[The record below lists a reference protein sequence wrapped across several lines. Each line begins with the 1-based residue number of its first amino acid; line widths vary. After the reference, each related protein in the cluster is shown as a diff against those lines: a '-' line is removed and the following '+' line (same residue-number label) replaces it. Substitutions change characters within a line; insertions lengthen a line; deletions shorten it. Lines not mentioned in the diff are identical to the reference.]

1 MCSHRVADSLPIDIS
16 FSNMNQVCV
25 CVDLKLP
32 VNFLQFVWRNSAM
45 RKFTWIWT
53 VCNSFITD
61 DGIVN

>member
-32 VNFLQFVWRNSAM
+32 VDFLQFVWRNSAM
-45 RKFTWIWT
+45 RK
-53 VCNSFITD
+53 VYLDLDSLQLLHNR
-61 DGIVN
+61 